1 MIYYVYHDERNKM
14 KFISRGIEMEK
25 KYVVGV
31 DLGGTKIYTALV
43 DLEGSIIKEV
53 TVKTEANKGETVVL
67 EKLLKTIDDVLEGT
81 DINEVKAIGIGSPGP
96 LDVEKGLIVYTPN
109 LPFKN
114 FNIVQPIKDRY
125 KLDTYLDNDANVAT
139 LSEFMFGAGKGS
151 KNMVFITVSTGIG
164 GGAIINGSLFRGST
178 SNALEV
184 GHTTVMKGG
193 PRCGCGNTGCAEA
206 VASGTAIMKRAK
218 EALESKV
225 ETSLNSYD
233 QVTAKE
239 VFLEAEKGDKVSK
252 DILND
257 ALSYLGITVANL
269 ANTFDPDKIV
279 IGGGVSEAGR
289 IVFDKIEEEM
299 ERRCLKTIYNHCNV
313 EKAVLGNQAG
323 VLGAAALAILESK

>member
-1 MIYYVYHDERNKM
+1 MIYYVYHDERNKI